1 MSEAA
6 RYRQKARAYEQ
17 RENWKRA
24 IEAYELAIQEDKKAR
39 RDVDLSLFNRI
50 GDLYRRVGDVN
61 KSVQYWEAAADGHI
75 SAGFYNNAIAL
86 CNKVLRNQPNR
97 HSIYLKLGKISAAKG
112 FLSDARKHFL
122 EYAERMQKANQLDA
136 AFAALIGFADISPD
150 PDIRI
155 LIGEQ
160 LLDHDRKDAAVDQLR
175 FGWRDLNTEGRE
187 ADAEKVRQRIIQL
200 APHRDPQVDPPEEG
214 RVSTLDDAIGV
225 VDLPELEPLPPVD
238 PEGAPAQP
246 SPPPVEPIAMDAASL
261 FDTSGDT
268 AIEEPEPAADDS
280 LGLVPTSVFDDE
292 DKAAT
297 EAPPEEPLELM
308 PTSIDEPEPEPEL
321 EPEPEPEPIVEA
333 GANDAFLSALDP
345 TDGPEVLDMPESPE
359 MLAEPVITESVEPP
373 VDVVAELRG
382 RVEKEGRRPELLVEL
397 ADSLLEIGEREE
409 ATDLLREASGLH
421 EENGQF
427 SEASRVVSEL
437 LQLDIN
443 DLAAHQKRVEFALRA
458 RDASTLIDSYLDLAD
473 CLDRTDAGNKA
484 RAVYARVLELDPNN
498 RRAQVALE
506 LVGDGEP
513 PAMPAAAAAAPPATG
528 TPARGAGDFV
538 DLGSLVGDDKE
549 VRSTRFTVPA
559 AEPQSET
566 EVNFADML
574 NQFKS
579 KVAEAIEEED
589 MASHYD
595 LGVAYKEM
603 GLLDEAIAEF
613 QIAARGLDYRLRAI
627 EMLGACFLEKQDYP
641 IALKVLHR
649 ALQVAEYKDEELVGI
664 FYSMGIAYEAV
675 GDSAHALEWFERVM
689 GCDLNFADVAQR
701 VSALRQ

>member
-24 IEAYELAIQEDKKAR
+24 IEAYERAIQEDKRAR
-39 RDVDLSLFNRI
+39 RDTDLSLFNRV

-160 LLDHDRKDAAVDQLR
+160 LLDHQRKDSAVEQLR
-175 FGWRDLNTEGRE
+175 LGWRDLNAEGRE

-200 APHRDPQVDPPEEG
+200 APNRDPQVDPPEEG
-214 RVSTLDDAIGV
+214 QVSTTDDAIGV
-225 VDLPELEPLPPVD
+225 VELPELEPLPFVD
-238 PEGAPAQP
+238 PEGAPAQA
-246 SPPPVEPIAMDAASL
+246 SPPPPEPVAMDAATL
-261 FDTSGDT
+261 FDTGGES
-268 AIEEPEPAADDS
+268 AIEEPEPAADES
-280 LGLVPTSVFDDE
+280 LEVVPTSLSDE
-292 DKAAT
+292 
-297 EAPPEEPLELM
+297 EGEVPSEESPEEPLEIM
-308 PTSIDEPEPEPEL
+308 PTSLDEQKPESELVEEPT
-321 EPEPEPEPIVEA
+321 A
-333 GANDAFLSALDP
+333 DTGANDAFLSELDP
-345 TDGPEVLDMPESPE
+345 TDGPEVLEMQESSE
-359 MLAEPVITESVEPP
+359 MLAEPVITDPVEPV
-373 VDVVAELRG
+373 VDVVSELRG
-382 RVEKEGRRPELLVEL
+382 RIEEEGRSPELLVEL
-397 ADSLLEIGEREE
+397 ADSLLEVGEREE
-409 ATDLLREASGLH
+409 ATDLLREALRRH
-421 EENGQF
+421 EEHGEFN
-427 SEASRVVSEL
+427 EASRVISEL

-443 DLAAHQKRVEFALRA
+443 DLAAHQKRVEYALRA
-458 RDASTLIDSYLDLAD
+458 KDASTLIESYLDLAD
-473 CLDRTDAGNKA
+473 CLDRTEAGNKA
-484 RAVYARVLELDPNN
+484 RAVYARVLELDPDN
-498 RRAQVALE
+498 RRALSALE

-513 PAMPAAAAAAPPATG
+513 PEMPAAAAAAPSAADPS
-528 TPARGAGDFV
+528 ARSAGDFV
-538 DLGSLVGDDKE
+538 DLGSLISDEKQK
-549 VRSTRFTVPA
+549 RSTRFTVPA

-664 FYSMGIAYEAV
+664 FYAMGLAYEAV
-675 GDSAHALEWFERVM
+675 GDSALALEWFERVL